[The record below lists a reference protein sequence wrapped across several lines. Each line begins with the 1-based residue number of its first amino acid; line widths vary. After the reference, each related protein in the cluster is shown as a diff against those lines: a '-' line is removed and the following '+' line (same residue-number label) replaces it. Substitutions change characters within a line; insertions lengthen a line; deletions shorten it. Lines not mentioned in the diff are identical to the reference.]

1 MYDKL
6 KCLIVDK
13 MHDCIVSLLEAKGFS
28 VDYRP
33 DLSREGIKEVIGRY
47 QGLIIRSKTVVDE
60 DLLGNSKL
68 KFVARAGAGIDN
80 LDQEAISN
88 SGIKILNAP
97 EGNRDALA
105 EHTIG
110 LLLALL
116 NNIHTA
122 DRQIR
127 RGKWIRENNRGSEL
141 RGKTVGILGYGNM
154 GQAFTKR
161 LKSFDCQILAYDKY
175 RSGFANQFVME
186 SSLEDIF
193 EKANILSLHLPLT
206 QETRNMVDFDF
217 ISKFRKSIVVINTSR
232 GEILSLK
239 ALKYYFGKNKII
251 GAALDVLENED
262 INNLEDEERKMF
274 NYLTESDKIIFT
286 PHIAGWSFESY
297 ELISKVLAEKI
308 INEFI

>member
-1 MYDKL
+1 
-6 KCLIVDK
+6 
-13 MHDCIVSLLEAKGFS
+13 MHNSIVSLLEANGIS

-33 DLSREGIKEVIGRY
+33 DISRDGIKEVLSHY
-47 QGLIIRSKTVVDE
+47 EGLIIRNKTVVDE
-60 DLLGNSKL
+60 DLLRNSKL
-68 KFVARAGAGIDN
+68 IFVARAGAGIDN
-80 LDQEAISN
+80 LDQEAIN
-88 SGIKILNAP
+88 KNGVRILNAP

-127 RGKWIRENNRGSEL
+127 GGKWIREKNRGSEL
-141 RGKTVGILGYGNM
+141 RGKTVGIIGYGNM
-154 GQAFTKR
+154 GQAFAKR
-161 LKSFDCQILAYDKY
+161 LTSFECQVLAFDKY
-175 RSGFANQFVME
+175 KSGFSNQFVIE

-193 EKANILSLHLPLT
+193 EKSNILSLHLPLT

-217 ISKFRKSIVVINTSR
+217 FSKFRKSIVVINTSR

-239 ALKYYFGKNKII
+239 ALKYCLEKNKII

-262 INNLEDEERKMF
+262 IRKLDAEEREMF
-274 NYLTESDKIIFT
+274 NYLIESNKIILT

-297 ELISKVLAEKI
+297 ELISHVLAEKI
-308 INEFI
+308 IKEFI

>member
-1 MYDKL
+1 V

-13 MHDCIVSLLEAKGFS
+13 MHNSIVSLLEAKGFL
-28 VDYRP
+28 VDYLP
-33 DLSREGIKEVIGRY
+33 DITREEIKEVLNHY
-47 QGLIIRSKTVVDE
+47 EGLIIRSKTLVDE
-60 DLLGNSKL
+60 DLLRNSKL

-80 LDQEAISN
+80 LDQEAIN
-88 SGIKILNAP
+88 NNGVRILNAP

-105 EHTIG
+105 EHTVG

-127 RGKWIRENNRGSEL
+127 GGEWIREKNRGSEL
-141 RGKTVGILGYGNM
+141 RGKTVGIIGYGNM
-154 GQAFTKR
+154 GRAFAKR
-161 LKSFDCQILAYDKY
+161 LTSFECQILAFDKFK
-175 RSGFANQFVME
+175 SGFSNQFVIE

-206 QETRNMVDFDF
+206 RETRNMVNFDF
-217 ISKFRKSIVVINTSR
+217 FSKFRNSIVVINTSR

-239 ALKYYFGKNKII
+239 ALKYYLKKNKII

-262 INNLEDEERKMF
+262 IKNLDAKEQEMF
-274 NYLTESDKIIFT
+274 NYLIESNKIILT

-297 ELISKVLAEKI
+297 ELISQILADKI
-308 INEFI
+308 IKEFI

>member
-1 MYDKL
+1 M

-13 MHDCIVSLLEAKGFS
+13 MHNSIVSLLEAKGFL
-28 VDYRP
+28 VDYLP
-33 DLSREGIKEVIGRY
+33 DITREEIKEVLNHY
-47 QGLIIRSKTVVDE
+47 EGLIIRSKTLVDE
-60 DLLGNSKL
+60 DLLRNSKL

-80 LDQEAISN
+80 LDQEAIN
-88 SGIKILNAP
+88 NNGVRILNAP

-116 NNIHTA
+116 NNIHSA

-127 RGKWIRENNRGSEL
+127 EGKWIRERNRGSEL
-141 RGKTVGILGYGNM
+141 RGKTVGIIGYGNM
-154 GQAFTKR
+154 GRAFAKR
-161 LKSFDCQILAYDKY
+161 LTSFECQILAFDKFK
-175 RSGFANQFVME
+175 SGFSNQFVIE

-206 QETRNMVDFDF
+206 RETRNMVNFDF
-217 ISKFRKSIVVINTSR
+217 FSKFRNSIVVINTSR

-239 ALKYYFGKNKII
+239 ALKYYLEKNQII

-262 INNLEDEERKMF
+262 IKKLDAEEREMF
-274 NYLTESDKIIFT
+274 NYLIESNKIILT

-297 ELISKVLAEKI
+297 ELISHVLAEKI
-308 INEFI
+308 IKEFI

>member
-1 MYDKL
+1 
-6 KCLIVDK
+6 
-13 MHDCIVSLLEAKGFS
+13 MHNSIVSLLEANGFS

-33 DLSREGIKEVIGRY
+33 DISREGIKEVLSHY
-47 QGLIIRSKTVVDE
+47 EGLIIRSKTLVDE
-60 DLLGNSKL
+60 DLLRNSKL

-80 LDQEAISN
+80 LDQEAIN
-88 SGIKILNAP
+88 NNGVRILNAP

-105 EHTIG
+105 EHTVG

-127 RGKWIRENNRGSEL
+127 EGEWIREKNRGSEL
-141 RGKTVGILGYGNM
+141 RGKTVGIIGYGNM
-154 GQAFTKR
+154 GRAFAKR
-161 LKSFDCQILAYDKY
+161 LTSFECQILAFDKY
-175 RSGFANQFVME
+175 KSSFSNQFVIE

-206 QETRNMVDFDF
+206 QETRNMADFDF
-217 ISKFRKSIVVINTSR
+217 FSKFRKSIVVINTSR

-239 ALKYYFGKNKII
+239 ALKYYLGKNQII
-251 GAALDVLENED
+251 GAALDVLENENIKKLD
-262 INNLEDEERKMF
+262 AEEREMF
-274 NYLTESDKIIFT
+274 NYLIESNKIILT

-297 ELISKVLAEKI
+297 ELISHVLAEKI
-308 INEFI
+308 IKEFI

>member
-1 MYDKL
+1 
-6 KCLIVDK
+6 
-13 MHDCIVSLLEAKGFS
+13 MHNSIVSLLEAKGFS

-33 DLSREGIKEVIGRY
+33 DLSREGIKDVINNY
-47 QGLIIRSKTVVDE
+47 QGLIIRSKTVVDA
-60 DLLGNSKL
+60 DLLGDSKL

-80 LDQEAISN
+80 LDQEAINN
-88 SGIKILNAP
+88 SGIRMLNAP

-127 RGKWIRENNRGSEL
+127 GGKWIREKNRGCEL
-141 RGKTVGILGYGNM
+141 RGKTVGIIGYGNM
-154 GQAFTKR
+154 GQAFAKR
-161 LKSFDCQILAYDKY
+161 LTSFECQILAYDKY
-175 RSGFANQFVME
+175 KSGFSNQFVIE

-206 QETRNMVDFDF
+206 HETRNMADFNF
-217 ISKFRKSIVVINTSR
+217 FSKFRNSVVVINTSR

-239 ALKYYFGKNKII
+239 ALKYYLEKNKII

-262 INNLEDEERKMF
+262 IKKLDDDERKMF
-274 NYLTESDKIIFT
+274 NFLIESNKIILT

-297 ELISKVLAEKI
+297 ELISQVLAEKI
-308 INEFI
+308 IKEFI